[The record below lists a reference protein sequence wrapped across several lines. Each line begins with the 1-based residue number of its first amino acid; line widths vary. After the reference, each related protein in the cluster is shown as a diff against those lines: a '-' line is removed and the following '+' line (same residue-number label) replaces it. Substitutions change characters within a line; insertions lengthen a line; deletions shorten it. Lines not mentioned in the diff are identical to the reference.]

1 MPMNFGTELS
11 MPLSRSAYKR
21 LVTGEDCQVVAK
33 DAIKELLERTM
44 DGVLKEKISGHVEEH
59 GVGSDR
65 RNGYYERD
73 LLTSW
78 GWISEIRV
86 PRGRVTSVADLV
98 LPKYR
103 RRQVEFDAAV
113 MSSFLFGHSTRKSKR
128 FFTELF
134 GEMGVSH
141 TTVSRILSDLDARS
155 RAWRNRPLSKPYTY
169 LWLDAKCASIARA
182 RKRPYS
188 VLWAYGATE
197 EGFRELLGFQIHY
210 SEGTAHWESLLLSLL
225 ERGLDPK
232 KLKLVIRDENSGS
245 EQAILT
251 VLADVKQQSCSVH
264 LQRNVG
270 KLVEKL
276 NRGRFM
282 DQVGEIFKQ
291 SSLKEGWKTLEQL
304 LHQWE
309 HIEPK
314 ACLYLRNNID
324 KSLVFYQVATNA
336 TWRSH
341 LKSTNML
348 ERFFRELKRY
358 EKSRQCRYADTR
370 SCERFYYAFAKD
382 YNDRYTKMPRP
393 RANQLKIKS
402 SRKNSFEDRRYG
414 VLSSDLVSGHPL
426 ESTNNEQKR
435 RTSVSSK

>member
-11 MPLSRSAYKR
+11 MPLSASAYKR

-33 DAIKELLERTM
+33 AAIKELLEKTM
-44 DGVLKEKISGHVEEH
+44 DGVLKEKISGHVQEH
-59 GVGSDR
+59 GAGSER

-86 PRGRVTSVADLV
+86 PRGRVTSVSDVV

-103 RRQVEFDAAV
+103 RRQPEFDAAV

-128 FFTELF
+128 FFKELF

-141 TTVSRILSDLDARS
+141 TTVSRILSDLDAKC
-155 RAWRNRPLSKPYTY
+155 RAWRNRPLSKPYAY
-169 LWLDAKCASIARA
+169 LWLDGKCASIARA

-197 EGFRELLGFQIHY
+197 DGCRELLGFQIHY

-225 ERGLDPK
+225 DRGLDPE
-232 KLKLVIRDENSGS
+232 KLKLVVRDESSSS
-245 EQAILT
+245 EQAILS
-251 VLADVKQQSCSVH
+251 LLGDVRQQSCSVH

-276 NRGRFM
+276 NRGEFM
-282 DQVGEIFKQ
+282 DQIGEIFKQ
-291 SSLKEGWKTLEQL
+291 SSLREGRKTLE
-304 LHQWE
+304 HVFYDWE

-314 ACLYLRNNID
+314 ACLYLRHNVD
-324 KSLVFYQVATNA
+324 KSLVFYEVANNPA
-336 TWRSH
+336 WRSH

-382 YNDRYTKMPRP
+382 YNDRYTKMPKPRP
-393 RANQLKIKS
+393 NEIKRKS
-402 SRKNSFEDRRYG
+402 SRNNSLEDQRYG
-414 VLSSDLVSGHPL
+414 VLSANLVSVYPL
-426 ESTNNEQKR
+426 KSTNNKR
-435 RTSVSSK
+435 QRRKSVTSK